1 MKPRHSVLALLA
13 AAALSCSGRGP
24 SPSAAAAGDEMG
36 RFVWQDLVTDD
47 LEASRSFYSQLLGWS
62 YEERTR
68 LGKPYVLVKTRDGQI
83 VAGMTE
89 VERDDPDQPIAQW
102 VSYVQV
108 EDVDSAAE
116 AVRAAGGDILVAP
129 LALDGVGRAALV
141 TDSQGAPLGL
151 VSFTIEIPAE
161 AGLPDVGHFFWRD
174 YLATEVQ
181 AALAFY
187 EAFPGYAADTETSG
201 PVTLHVFRRRPNGRA
216 VGGLVHVGE
225 APVRPSWLPYVR
237 VEDPEA
243 LARRVPSLG
252 GEVLLAPSPDV
263 RKGTF
268 AIVAD
273 PSGAAVALQKWPI

>member
-1 MKPRHSVLALLA
+1 MKKHSVVALLA
-13 AAALSCSGRGP
+13 AATLSCSGRAP
-24 SPSAAAAGDEMG
+24 TPSAAAVQDETG

-47 LEASRSFYSQLLGWS
+47 VDGSRSFYSQLLGWS

-83 VAGMTE
+83 VAGMTS

-108 EDVDSAAE
+108 ENVDSAAE
-116 AVRAAGGDILVAP
+116 AVRAAGGDVLVAP

-151 VSFTIEIPAE
+151 VSFTIQIPAD

-181 AALAFY
+181 EALAFY
-187 EAFPGYAADTETSG
+187 ESFPGYAADTESVG
-201 PVTLHVFRRRPNGRA
+201 GVTHRVFRRGPNGLA
-216 VGGLVHVGE
+216 EGGLVPVGE

-252 GEVLLAPSPDV
+252 GEVLLAPSADV
-263 RKGTF
+263 RNGTF

-273 PSGAAVALQKWPI
+273 PSGAAIALQKWPM